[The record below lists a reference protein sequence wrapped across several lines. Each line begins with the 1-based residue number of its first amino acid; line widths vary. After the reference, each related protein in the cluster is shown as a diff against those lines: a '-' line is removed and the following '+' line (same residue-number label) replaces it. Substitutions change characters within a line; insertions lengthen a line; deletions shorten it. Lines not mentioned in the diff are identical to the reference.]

1 MLVAASAGA
10 AEGDWLIA
18 DRQTAGR
25 GRLGRAWESRSG
37 NVYASGLVRL
47 QFGDPDAATLAL
59 VAAVAL
65 HDAVAFWAPAI
76 QLKWPNDLLAGHA
89 KLAGILLERAG
100 DAVVVGIGVNLTHHP
115 MTLDRPVTSLTA
127 LGIAPPEPLVFAEML
142 AEIFARRLDCW
153 RSRGLSAIRKAW
165 LDRAHPTGTALVA
178 NLPDG
183 EAVQGLFDGLTDD
196 CALRLRSTTSF
207 GTGLADGAVRV
218 IHAGDV
224 FLI

>member
-1 MLVAASAGA
+1 MLAAASAGA
-10 AEGDWLIA
+10 AEGYWLIA

-25 GRLGRAWESRSG
+25 GRLGRAWDSPSG
-37 NVYASGLVRL
+37 NLYTSGLVRL

-65 HDAVAFWAPAI
+65 HDTVAVWAPAI
-76 QLKWPNDLLAGHA
+76 QLKWPNDLLAGPA

-100 DAVVVGIGVNLTHHP
+100 GAVVIGIGVNLAHHP
-115 MTLDRPVTSLTA
+115 LTIDRPVTSLTA
-127 LGIAPPEPLVFAEML
+127 LGIAPPAPLVFSEML
-142 AEIFARRLDCW
+142 AEIFSRRLDCW
-153 RSRGLSAIRKAW
+153 RSHGLSAIRTAW

-183 EAVQGLFDGLTDD
+183 EAVYGLFDGLTED
-196 CALRLRSTTSF
+196 CALRLRSATSF
-207 GTGLADGAVRV
+207 GTGLADGTVRV